1 MCVFSLKEFFLLTSL
16 THGSPLEEKR
26 SNISKITRER
36 INGGWA
42 RRALRASLHP
52 ALCSTTFLLKS
63 TPKPIVREQEDSV
76 HYGGGQG
83 ESQKF
88 HSVYLLGI
96 YPCIAH
102 MAWSKS

>member
-1 MCVFSLKEFFLLTSL
+1 MEV
-16 THGSPLEEKR
+16 GQEELG
-26 SNISKITRER
+26 TV
-36 INGGWA
+36 
-42 RRALRASLHP
+42 ALRAPLLTAPCSLPP
-52 ALCSTTFLLKS
+52 APRPPAFLLKS

-83 ESQKF
+83 ASQKF

-102 MAWSKS
+102 KGWSKS